1 MIQTLVEIVIYVA
14 AVVAGVGG
22 VACLV
27 YLVSL
32 VLWERHQQRA
42 YLDDYRRENA
52 ARRAGF
58 ALELESALSRRPR
71 TPAPYP
77 SASASLQHH
86 A

>member
-1 MIQTLVEIVIYVA
+1 MIQTLVEILIYVA

-32 VLWERHQQRA
+32 VLWERRQERA

-77 SASASLQHH
+77 SASRSLQYPG
-86 A
+86 